1 MLTAAAAA
9 LAGGAASPPPPLPGF
24 LAALAGPLEHYG
36 LWAIFVLV
44 LLEDFGIPVPGETV
58 LIAGAVYAGSGRLN
72 VVAVAVVGFVAAV
85 LGDNIGYAIGRFGG
99 HAVVLR
105 WGRYVGMTAE
115 RLDKAQDFFNR
126 HGGKII
132 TVARFI
138 EGLRQANGIIAG
150 IIEMRWLKF
159 VAFNA
164 LGAALWV
171 GTWVTL
177 GYFAGQHI
185 ATIYHYITQ
194 YSYYL
199 LIVLA
204 VAFVGYVVYRLR
216 KRGKAAP
223 GKAEGGE
230 PERGEAERERPEPG
244 EAEPERPEPG
254 EAERKRPEPGEAEPE
269 KPERL
274 EAEREKPEP
283 GEAEREKPEPG
294 EAERKRPEPGEAEPE
309 KPEPGEAEREP
320 GAAVT
325 GPGSEEPAASDE
337 GRSGAQ
343 APQGERGK
351 PAKTPDRS

>member
-1 MLTAAAAA
+1 MIAATAAV
-9 LAGGAASPPPPLPGF
+9 LASTTQPVLPGF
-24 LAALAGPLEHYG
+24 LNSLAGPLDHYG
-36 LWAIFVLV
+36 LLAILAFV

-99 HAVVLR
+99 RAIVLR
-105 WGRYVGMTAE
+105 WGKYVGMTAE
-115 RLDKAQDFFNR
+115 RLDKAEDFFNR

-132 TVARFI
+132 TIARFI

-150 IIEMRWLKF
+150 IIKMHWLKF

-171 GTWVTL
+171 GTWVTI

-204 VAFVGYVVYRLR
+204 VAFVGYVVFRLR
-216 KRGKAAP
+216 KREKSG
-223 GKAEGGE
+223 
-230 PERGEAERERPEPG
+230 RGEAERETPEDG
-244 EAEPERPEPG
+244 EAGHGEAERGDAEPERPEDG
-254 EAERKRPEPGEAEPE
+254 DAELE
-269 KPERL
+269 KPEDGD
-274 EAEREKPEP
+274 AERES
-283 GEAEREKPEPG
+283 ERT
-294 EAERKRPEPGEAEPE
+294 
-309 KPEPGEAEREP
+309 
-320 GAAVT
+320 AVA
-325 GPGSEEPAASDE
+325 GPRSEQPAASDE
-337 GRSGAQ
+337 GTSSPQ
-343 APQGERGK
+343 APGGERGK
-351 PAKTPDRS
+351 PANTPDRS

>member
-105 WGRYVGMTAE
+105 WGKYVGMTAE

-132 TVARFI
+132 TIARFI

-269 KPERL
+269 KPEDGD
-274 EAEREKPEP
+274 AELEKPER
-283 GEAEREKPEPG
+283 GEAERES
-294 EAERKRPEPGEAEPE
+294 ERT
-309 KPEPGEAEREP
+309 
-320 GAAVT
+320 AVA
-325 GPGSEEPAASDE
+325 GPRSEQPAASDE
-337 GRSGAQ
+337 GTSSPQ
-343 APQGERGK
+343 APGGERGK
-351 PAKTPDRS
+351 PANTPDRS

>member
-1 MLTAAAAA
+1 MTPTPPPGVTVPVLTAAAAA

-24 LAALAGPLEHYG
+24 LAALAGPLEQYG

-58 LIAGAVYAGSGRLN
+58 LIAGAVYAGSGRMN
-72 VVAVAVVGFVAAV
+72 VVAVGLVGFVAAV

-99 HAVVLR
+99 RAVVLR

-132 TVARFI
+132 TIARFI

-185 ATIYHYITQ
+185 ATIYHYIAQ

-216 KRGKAAP
+216 KREKAGRGKA
-223 GKAEGGE
+223 
-230 PERGEAERERPEPG
+230 EPG
-244 EAEPERPEPG
+244 EAEPGEAEPGEAELGEAGRGKAEPGEAEHEEAEPG
-254 EAERKRPEPGEAEPE
+254 EAERGEAAQE
-269 KPERL
+269 KPEN
-274 EAEREKPEP
+274 EP
-283 GEAEREKPEPG
+283 K
-294 EAERKRPEPGEAEPE
+294 
-309 KPEPGEAEREP
+309 
-320 GAAVT
+320 GAAAT
-325 GPGSEEPAASDE
+325 GPSSEEPAASDE
-337 GRSGAQ
+337 VEEPGSGA
-343 APQGERGK
+343 GEASAVISASDGEQSELGK

>member
-1 MLTAAAAA
+1 VTVAVLTAAAAA
-9 LAGGAASPPPPLPGF
+9 LAGGAATPPPLPGF

-72 VVAVAVVGFVAAV
+72 VVAVGIVGFVAAV

-99 HAVVLR
+99 RAVVLR

-115 RLDKAQDFFNR
+115 RLDKAQDFFNH

-185 ATIYHYITQ
+185 TTVYHYITQ
-194 YSYYL
+194 YSTYL

-216 KRGKAAP
+216 KRAKS
-223 GKAEGGE
+223 K
-230 PERGEAERERPEPG
+230 PG
-244 EAEPERPEPG
+244 EA
-254 EAERKRPEPGEAEPE
+254 
-269 KPERL
+269 
-274 EAEREKPEP
+274 EP
-283 GEAEREKPEPG
+283 GEAEREKPE
-294 EAERKRPEPGEAEPE
+294 R
-309 KPEPGEAEREP
+309 GEAEREP
-320 GAAVT
+320 KGTAVT
-325 GPGSEEPAASDE
+325 GLTSEERVMSDE
-337 GRSGAQ
+337 GNSRAQ
-343 APQGERGK
+343 PSDGEPGK

>member
-24 LAALAGPLEHYG
+24 LAALAGPLQHYG

-99 HAVVLR
+99 RAIVLR
-105 WGRYVGMTAE
+105 WGKYVGMTAE
-115 RLDKAQDFFNR
+115 RLDKAEDFFNR

-132 TVARFI
+132 TIARFI

-150 IIEMRWLKF
+150 IIKMHWLKF

-171 GTWVTL
+171 GTWVTI

-204 VAFVGYVVYRLR
+204 VAFVGYVVFRLR
-216 KRGKAAP
+216 KREKSG
-223 GKAEGGE
+223 
-230 PERGEAERERPEPG
+230 RGEAERETPEDG
-244 EAEPERPEPG
+244 EAGHGEAERGDAEPERPEDG
-254 EAERKRPEPGEAEPE
+254 DAELE
-269 KPERL
+269 KPEDGD
-274 EAEREKPEP
+274 AERES
-283 GEAEREKPEPG
+283 ERT
-294 EAERKRPEPGEAEPE
+294 
-309 KPEPGEAEREP
+309 
-320 GAAVT
+320 AVA
-325 GPGSEEPAASDE
+325 GPRSEQPAASDE
-337 GRSGAQ
+337 GTSSPQ
-343 APQGERGK
+343 APGGERGK
-351 PAKTPDRS
+351 PANTPDRS

>member
-1 MLTAAAAA
+1 MTTPTPPPGVTVPLLTAAAA
-9 LAGGAASPPPPLPGF
+9 LAGGVANPPPLPGF
-24 LAALAGPLEHYG
+24 LAALAGPLEQYG

-72 VVAVAVVGFVAAV
+72 IVAVGVVGFVAAV

-132 TVARFI
+132 TIARFI

-171 GTWVTL
+171 GTWVTI

-185 ATIYHYITQ
+185 TTIYHYITT

-204 VAFVGYVVYRLR
+204 VAFVGYVVYGLR
-216 KRGKAAP
+216 
-223 GKAEGGE
+223 
-230 PERGEAERERPEPG
+230 
-244 EAEPERPEPG
+244 
-254 EAERKRPEPGEAEPE
+254 
-269 KPERL
+269 
-274 EAEREKPEP
+274 
-283 GEAEREKPEPG
+283 
-294 EAERKRPEPGEAEPE
+294 
-309 KPEPGEAEREP
+309 
-320 GAAVT
+320 
-325 GPGSEEPAASDE
+325 
-337 GRSGAQ
+337 
-343 APQGERGK
+343 
-351 PAKTPDRS
+351 

>member
-9 LAGGAASPPPPLPGF
+9 LAGGAATPPPLPGF

-58 LIAGAVYAGSGRLN
+58 LIAGAVYAGSGRMN
-72 VVAVAVVGFVAAV
+72 VVAVGIVGFVAAV

-115 RLDKAQDFFNR
+115 RLDKAQDFFNH

-171 GTWVTL
+171 GTWVTI

-185 ATIYHYITQ
+185 TTIYHYITQ
-194 YSYYL
+194 YSFYL

-204 VAFVGYVVYRLR
+204 VAFVGYVAYRLR
-216 KRGKAAP
+216 KRGKAAH
-223 GKAEGGE
+223 GKAEPAK
-230 PERGEAERERPEPG
+230 PERGEAEREP
-244 EAEPERPEPG
+244 
-254 EAERKRPEPGEAEPE
+254 KD
-269 KPERL
+269 
-274 EAEREKPEP
+274 
-283 GEAEREKPEPG
+283 
-294 EAERKRPEPGEAEPE
+294 
-309 KPEPGEAEREP
+309 
-320 GAAVT
+320 AAVT
-325 GPGSEEPAASDE
+325 GPSSEEPAMSDE
-337 GRSGAQ
+337 GNSRAQ
-343 APQGERGK
+343 PPGGEPGK

>member
-1 MLTAAAAA
+1 VLTAAAAA

-24 LAALAGPLEHYG
+24 LAALAGPLQHYG

-99 HAVVLR
+99 RAIVLR
-105 WGRYVGMTAE
+105 WGKYVGMTAE
-115 RLDKAQDFFNR
+115 RLDKAEDFFNR

-132 TVARFI
+132 TIARFI

-150 IIEMRWLKF
+150 IIKMHWLKF

-171 GTWVTL
+171 GTWVTI

-216 KRGKAAP
+216 KRAKSKP
-223 GKAEGGE
+223 GQAEREKPADGE
-230 PERGEAERERPEPG
+230 AEHGEAERGEAEPEKPEDGDAELEKPERGEAERES
-244 EAEPERPEPG
+244 ERT
-254 EAERKRPEPGEAEPE
+254 
-269 KPERL
+269 
-274 EAEREKPEP
+274 
-283 GEAEREKPEPG
+283 
-294 EAERKRPEPGEAEPE
+294 
-309 KPEPGEAEREP
+309 
-320 GAAVT
+320 AVA
-325 GPGSEEPAASDE
+325 GPSSEQPAASDE
-337 GRSGAQ
+337 GSGRAQ
-343 APQGERGK
+343 APGGERGK

>member
-1 MLTAAAAA
+1 MTPTPPPGVTVPVLTAAAAA
-9 LAGGAASPPPPLPGF
+9 LAGGAASPPPLPGF
-24 LAALAGPLEHYG
+24 LAALAGPLEQYG

-72 VVAVAVVGFVAAV
+72 IVAVGVVGFVAAV

-132 TVARFI
+132 TIARFI

-171 GTWVTL
+171 GTWVTI

-216 KRGKAAP
+216 KREKAGR

-230 PERGEAERERPEPG
+230 AEPG
-244 EAEPERPEPG
+244 EAEHEEAEPG
-254 EAERKRPEPGEAEPE
+254 EAERGEAAQE
-269 KPERL
+269 KPEN
-274 EAEREKPEP
+274 EP
-283 GEAEREKPEPG
+283 K
-294 EAERKRPEPGEAEPE
+294 
-309 KPEPGEAEREP
+309 
-320 GAAVT
+320 GAAAT
-325 GPGSEEPAASDE
+325 GLSSEEPAASDE
-337 GRSGAQ
+337 VEEPGSGA
-343 APQGERGK
+343 GEASAVISASDGKQRELGK

>member
-1 MLTAAAAA
+1 VTVPVLTAAAAA
-9 LAGGAASPPPPLPGF
+9 LAGGAASPPPQLPGF

-58 LIAGAVYAGSGRLN
+58 LIAGAVYAGAGQLN
-72 VVAVAVVGFVAAV
+72 IVAVGVVGFVAAV
-85 LGDNIGYAIGRFGG
+85 IGDNIGYAIGRFGG

-105 WGRYVGMTAE
+105 WGRYVGMTAD

-132 TVARFI
+132 TIARFI

-171 GTWVTL
+171 GTWVTI

-185 ATIYHYITQ
+185 TTIYHYITT

-216 KRGKAAP
+216 KRGKAER
-223 GKAEGGE
+223 GKAGE
-230 PERGEAERERPEPG
+230 AERGEAER
-244 EAEPERPEPG
+244 
-254 EAERKRPEPGEAEPE
+254 
-269 KPERL
+269 
-274 EAEREKPEP
+274 
-283 GEAEREKPEPG
+283 GEAEREKPELG
-294 EAERKRPEPGEAEPE
+294 PE
-309 KPEPGEAEREP
+309 

-325 GPGSEEPAASDE
+325 GVSSEEHAASDE
-337 GRSGAQ
+337 GKEPRSGAREASAVSGARDGKQ
-343 APQGERGK
+343 SELGK
-351 PAKTPDRS
+351 PAQTPDRS

>member
-1 MLTAAAAA
+1 MTPRPGDDANAARGVTVPVLTAAAAA

-24 LAALAGPLEHYG
+24 LAALAGPLEQYG

-72 VVAVAVVGFVAAV
+72 IVAVGVVGFVAAV

-105 WGRYVGMTAE
+105 WGKYVGMTAE

-132 TVARFI
+132 TIARFI

-150 IIEMRWLKF
+150 IIQMRWLRF
-159 VAFNA
+159 LAFNA

-171 GTWVTL
+171 GTWVTV

-194 YSYYL
+194 YSWYL
-199 LIVLA
+199 LIILA
-204 VAFVGYVVYRLR
+204 VAFVGYVVFRLR
-216 KRGKAAP
+216 KREKAER
-223 GKAEGGE
+223 GKAE
-230 PERGEAERERPEPG
+230 RA
-244 EAEPERPEPG
+244 
-254 EAERKRPEPGEAEPE
+254 
-269 KPERL
+269 KPER
-274 EAEREKPEP
+274 A
-283 GEAEREKPEPG
+283 
-294 EAERKRPEPGEAEPE
+294 
-309 KPEPGEAEREP
+309 EAEREP
-320 GAAVT
+320 KGAAVT
-325 GPGSEEPAASDE
+325 GLSSEEPAVSDE
-337 GRSGAQ
+337 GNSRAQ
-343 APQGERGK
+343 APGGEPGK